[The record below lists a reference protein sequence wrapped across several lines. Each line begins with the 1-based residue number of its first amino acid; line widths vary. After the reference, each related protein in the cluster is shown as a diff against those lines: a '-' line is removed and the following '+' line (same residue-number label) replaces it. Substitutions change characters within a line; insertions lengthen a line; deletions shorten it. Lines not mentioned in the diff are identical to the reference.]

1 MIRGDDNYVPVAQFP
16 KREPK
21 NKPAQTS
28 YKGLTGSN
36 SSNAAY
42 YGSSSIGRASHHG
55 LSSRSQVQKDARG
68 QSIQVDSS
76 RLKKSETKKDERR
89 KSLHKDRKRNL
100 SYEDNQDS
108 RRAQSRKKSEDE
120 ASNVSSS
127 RSYSKPPKK
136 LPPIVDVKTLEQS
149 EIPERLKMGR
159 CRPVTEFE
167 KLNRIGE
174 GTYGIVY
181 RARDTAD
188 DEIVALKKVRM
199 EKERD
204 GIPVSSIREISLLFS
219 LKHEN
224 IVDLRAV
231 AVGQQLESLFLVM
244 GYCQYDLGSL
254 LDHMSKPF
262 LEDQVKC
269 LMVQVLR
276 GLEFMHSKFIAHRD
290 IKVSNLLLTD
300 DGVLK
305 IADFGLARSFGTPR
319 KPSTPKVVTLWYR
332 APEVLFGDSIHTTA
346 MDLWSAGCVLSELL
360 LHDPLFPARNEIE
373 LIDKIIDTIG
383 SPNETIWPGYGDLPL
398 VKGRSLKVQPYNN
411 LKSKFPWWNSE
422 AGFRLL
428 NNMLAYCPSK
438 RITAAAAL
446 KHQYFRENPL
456 PCTCAEMPSFP
467 NYKRQNQNDQYD
479 HVKLT
484 SFTTVN

>member
-1 MIRGDDNYVPVAQFP
+1 MMRGNDNYVPVAQFP
-16 KREPK
+16 KREKKVPVSE
-21 NKPAQTS
+21 NCAPPNSTS
-28 YKGLTGSN
+28 TI
-36 SSNAAY
+36 
-42 YGSSSIGRASHHG
+42 SSSSSTTARTAHGIRAF
-55 LSSRSQVQKDARG
+55 QKDARATF
-68 QSIQVDSS
+68 SVDSS
-76 RLKKSETKKDERR
+76 RQKRSNHKKEERR
-89 KSLHKDRKRNL
+89 KSVNKDRKRNI
-100 SYEDNQDS
+100 SHEDSQETRGS
-108 RRAQSRKKSEDE
+108 SQIRKKSEE
-120 ASNVSSS
+120 EGT
-127 RSYSKPPKK
+127 RYPKPAKK
-136 LPPIVDVKTLEQS
+136 LPPVVDVKTLEQN

-188 DEIVALKKVRM
+188 DRIVALKKVRM

-219 LKHEN
+219 LHHEN
-224 IVDLRAV
+224 IVKLESV

-244 GYCQYDLGSL
+244 GYCQYDLAGL

-262 LEDQVKC
+262 LEEQVKC
-269 LMVQVLR
+269 LMLQVLK
-276 GLEFMHSKFIAHRD
+276 GLEFMHSKYIAHRD
-290 IKVSNLLLTD
+290 LKVSNLLLTD
-300 DGVLK
+300 EGVLK

-332 APEVLFGDSIHTTA
+332 APEVLFGDRIHTTA

-360 LHDPLFPARNEIE
+360 LHDPLFPARTELE

-383 SPNETIWPGYGDLPL
+383 SPNETIWPGYSDLPL
-398 VKGRSLKVQPYNN
+398 VKGRSLRQQPYNN
-411 LKSKFPWWNSE
+411 LKSKFPWWNSD

-428 NNMLAYCPSK
+428 NNMLAYCPEK

-446 KHQYFRENPL
+446 KHQYFKEAPL
-456 PCTCAEMPSFP
+456 PSLNSEMPDFP
-467 NYKRQNQNDQYD
+467 NYKSRQNQTDRKKPEKKAENQR
-479 HVKLT
+479 KT
-484 SFTTVN
+484 STITLS